1 MKTGSV
7 LQGEVTSLP
16 AGDQAKGSEMKGNEG
31 FERNGEFQIRSSRL
45 SSKALKDDPKWGR
58 GERRKGRKKMRS
70 FSGEKVKI
78 EAWCPRRRAI
88 SVNGRPGEH

>member
-16 AGDQAKGSEMKGNEG
+16 ASDQAKGSEMKGNEG

-45 SSKALKDDPKWGR
+45 SSKALKDDPKWGW
-58 GERRKGRKKMRS
+58 GG
-70 FSGEKVKI
+70 GEKADEK
-78 EAWCPRRRAI
+78 W
-88 SVNGRPGEH
+88 